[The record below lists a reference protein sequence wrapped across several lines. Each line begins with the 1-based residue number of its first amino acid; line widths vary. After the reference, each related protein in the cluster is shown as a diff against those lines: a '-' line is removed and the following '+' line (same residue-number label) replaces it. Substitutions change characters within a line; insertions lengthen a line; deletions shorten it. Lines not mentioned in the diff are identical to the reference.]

1 MCYSCGFSAKYAI
14 WINLIDAK
22 AELLEKLQDSASP
35 FERDIINENI
45 NYVDKLRIE
54 YKR

>member
-22 AELLEKLQDSASP
+22 ADLLDKLQDSVSP
-35 FERDIINENI
+35 FEREIINENI